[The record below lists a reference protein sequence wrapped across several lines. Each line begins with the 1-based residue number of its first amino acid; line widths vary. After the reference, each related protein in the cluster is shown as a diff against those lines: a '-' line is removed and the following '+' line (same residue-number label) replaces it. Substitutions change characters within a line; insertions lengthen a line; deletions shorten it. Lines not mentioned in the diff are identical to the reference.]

1 MNQAFSAPRDG
12 ALRALLLSLTLLL
25 PIAIFFSTAHSIVS
39 IWNRSETFTHGYII
53 LPISLWLIWQRRGSL
68 MRTAVQPFWPA
79 YVLLLACGFGWLL
92 AKLGD
97 VPIVMQYML
106 AAMLPLSVLAVAG
119 LAITR
124 QILFALL
131 FILFAVPFG
140 EIFIPPLIGVTA
152 NFTVD
157 ALRMTGIP
165 VLREGNSFTIPS
177 GSWSVVEACSGVRY
191 LISSFTLGCLYAYL
205 TYRSRWR
212 QALFVL
218 LSILVPIA
226 ANGARAYMIV
236 MIGHLSGMTLA
247 VGADHLIYGWVFFG
261 IVMFLLFWIGN
272 FWREDQKGGGAA
284 DAAFAQRL
292 RNQPASISTRGLAG
306 TLLAMALCISVWP
319 LYGHYLERAEQNPA
333 IATIAPL
340 QTDWHAVPEFADWR
354 PGFDFAPTESRQFFD
369 KDGQQVGMTLL
380 YYRNQKFGQRLIS
393 SMNQIVQP
401 KSAWREVAVASE
413 HTEQIGG
420 HSFNVRE
427 TMVSGPTGRLL
438 VWRWYAIDQT
448 STTSD
453 YVGKALQV
461 RQKFLHGSDDG
472 AAVML
477 YTAYDDHPEKARATL
492 RAFLT
497 SNLGAIDATL
507 AANRKR

>member
-1 MNQAFSAPRDG
+1 MNTFSPPRDG
-12 ALRALLLSLTLLL
+12 ALRTLLLSLTLLL
-25 PIAIFFSTAHSIVS
+25 PLAIFFGTARSIVS

-68 MRTAVQPFWPA
+68 ARTAIQPFWPA
-79 YVLLLACGFGWLL
+79 YLLLLACGFGWLL

-119 LAITR
+119 VAITR

-152 NFTVD
+152 NFTID
-157 ALRMTGIP
+157 ALRLTGIP

-212 QALFVL
+212 QAIFVL
-218 LSILVPIA
+218 LSILVPIV

-236 MIGHLSGMTLA
+236 MMGHLSGMTMA
-247 VGADHLIYGWVFFG
+247 VGVDHLIYGWVFFG

-284 DAAFAQRL
+284 DDAFAQRL
-292 RNQPASISTRGLAG
+292 RNQPASVSTGGLAG
-306 TLLAMALCISVWP
+306 ALLAMALCIGVWP
-319 LYGHYLERAEQNPA
+319 LYGRYLDKADSNPQQA
-333 IATIAPL
+333 SLAPL
-340 QTDWHAVPEFADWR
+340 QTDWRGADEFVDWA
-354 PGFDFAPTESRQFFD
+354 PGFDLAPTESRQFFA
-369 KDGQQVGMTLL
+369 KDGQQVGMTLM

-393 SMNQIVQP
+393 SSNQMVQA
-401 KSAWREVAVASE
+401 KSVWREIE
-413 HTEQIGG
+413 GKLRTEQIGG
-420 HSFNVRE
+420 QPFTVRE
-427 TMVSGPTGRLL
+427 TTLTGPKGRLL
-438 VWRWYAIDQT
+438 VWRWYAIDQH
-448 STTSD
+448 STASD

-477 YTAYDDHPEKARATL
+477 YAAYDEQPDSARAAL
-492 RAFLT
+492 RSFLT
-497 SNLGAIDATL
+497 GNLGAIDATL